1 MWKTNLII
9 NFALVRPF
17 AAVKA
22 FDFDVSGEPV
32 SSLFFPVKYDT
43 FYHDFSCLCGRVG
56 PVLTHLRARLLSN
69 SLHPT

>member
-32 SSLFFPVKYDT
+32 SSLFLGIIYITSHNEYFAK
-43 FYHDFSCLCGRVG
+43 
-56 PVLTHLRARLLSN
+56 
-69 SLHPT
+69 